1 MCLIL
6 TWLDNVTFIFNTSMV
21 TIQKKK
27 TKACQEDTQYVIL
40 LKLSEN
46 KKTAKLIQIRDSG
59 ITASQQA
66 LKDRT
71 SSHFCK
77 QKSAFFLS
85 CAPYPQYF

>member
-1 MCLIL
+1 
-6 TWLDNVTFIFNTSMV
+6 MV

-46 KKTAKLIQIRDSG
+46 KKTAKLIQIRDPG

-85 CAPYPQYF
+85 CAPYPQYFWQCSW

>member
-6 TWLDNVTFIFNTSMV
+6 TWLDNATFIFNTSMV
-21 TIQKKK
+21 TIQKK

-46 KKTAKLIQIRDSG
+46 KKTAKLIQIRDPG